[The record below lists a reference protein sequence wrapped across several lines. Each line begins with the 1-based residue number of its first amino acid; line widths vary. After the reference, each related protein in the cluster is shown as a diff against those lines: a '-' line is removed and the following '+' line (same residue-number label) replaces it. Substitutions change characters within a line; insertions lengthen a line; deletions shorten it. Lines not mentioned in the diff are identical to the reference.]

1 MIDAKSS
8 DRAIGFDHVRFSES
22 DARAELKRPG
32 FAHGGNLAERWRWI
46 RRIRAGSEV
55 AVSCQHVDVVGQ
67 VETLRQPFELN
78 AAAEVKRA
86 TETEVEIEKIAPV
99 AGVTWDKRSID
110 NRPTGRA
117 LNRRDARGDV
127 EWPCRICLEH
137 CAQLKTVCQMLD
149 QRCGD
154 LIR

>member
-55 AVSCQHVDVVGQ
+55 AV
-67 VETLRQPFELN
+67 TLSTR
-78 AAAEVKRA
+78 
-86 TETEVEIEKIAPV
+86 
-99 AGVTWDKRSID
+99 
-110 NRPTGRA
+110 
-117 LNRRDARGDV
+117 
-127 EWPCRICLEH
+127 
-137 CAQLKTVCQMLD
+137 
-149 QRCGD
+149 
-154 LIR
+154 